1 MINKPSQASY
11 RLSCHYPKNE
21 RIADNGIKIG
31 VEIKKEKG

>member
-11 RLSCHYPKNE
+11 HYPKNE